1 MMHVVQ
7 SSKLLFWDQ
16 CCTRSEFPTFTFRT
30 DVTCSPN
37 VLASSLGMMEH
48 AVCVFSVYP
57 GGIVKPNPYI
67 AIYSVLEL
75 STNLRVGVLFGL
87 N

>member
-1 MMHVVQ
+1 MWCNHP
-7 SSKLLFWDQ
+7 SFSFGTNFAHGLSFLPSPFG
-16 CCTRSEFPTFTFRT
+16 T

-48 AVCVFSVYP
+48 AVCVFWVYP

-67 AIYSVLEL
+67 AIYSVLKL
-75 STNLRVGVLFGL
+75 STNLRVGVQFGL